1 MLCLTGRGRGW
12 ASHPSAVLESS
23 KVSSRHGEGSLLLLL
38 CMFWTLVL
46 ELSSGS
52 RAGSH
57 VAFAEE
63 QTAVFR
69 EPTRQCGR
77 PGPGSGGW
85 VLGASALRGQRA
97 ARGEVQAAG
106 TQASSCALLAAASH
120 APGPSWGHGGRRWWC
135 KAQPRGGHAVGHRE
149 NLSTSGNSQR
159 KTTLRKSARGPRGQW
174 PFSILVKIPSAH

>member
-1 MLCLTGRGRGW
+1 MGLTPVCCPGEQQGQQQAWRGLPASPVHVLDTCLN
-12 ASHPSAVLESS
+12 P
-23 KVSSRHGEGSLLLLL
+23 
-38 CMFWTLVL
+38 
-46 ELSSGS
+46 SSGS

-77 PGPGSGGW
+77 PGPRSGGW
-85 VLGASALRGQRA
+85 VLGASALQGQRA
-97 ARGEVQAAG
+97 ARGEVQATGA
-106 TQASSCALLAAASH
+106 QASPCALLAAASH
-120 APGPSWGHGGRRWWC
+120 VPGPSWGHGGRRWWC

-159 KTTLRKSARGPRGQW
+159 KTMLRKSARGPRGQW
-174 PFSILVKIPSAH
+174 PFSILVKIPSAHLNSGS